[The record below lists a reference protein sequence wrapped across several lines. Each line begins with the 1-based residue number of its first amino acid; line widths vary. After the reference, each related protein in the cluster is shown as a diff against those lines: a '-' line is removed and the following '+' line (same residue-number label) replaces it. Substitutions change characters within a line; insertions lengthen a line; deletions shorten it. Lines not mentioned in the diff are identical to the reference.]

1 MNLYLKLFLTFFKIG
16 LFSFGGGYAMLP
28 LIKEEVVV
36 KNLWLSLGE
45 FTDIIAISQVTP
57 GPIAINSA
65 TYIGYTATNSVWG
78 SALATLGVSLPSFII
93 MTLISMFF
101 VKFKEN
107 KYVEYAFKGIRP
119 TVIGLIA
126 AAALLLINK
135 SIFIDYKSIILF
147 LGVFIASLKKVDPI
161 LLIVIVGILG
171 VILYWWNGLL
181 IGFKNLTGN
190 ILYY

>member
-1 MNLYLKLFLTFFKIG
+1 MSLYLNLFITFFKIG

-28 LIKEEVVV
+28 LIKQEVVV
-36 KNLWLSLGE
+36 NNAWLSLSE

-78 SALATLGVSLPSFII
+78 SMLATLGVSLPSFII
-93 MTLISMFF
+93 MIIISIFF
-101 VKFKEN
+101 VKFKDN

-119 TVIGLIA
+119 TVVGLIA
-126 AAALLLINK
+126 AAALLLVNK
-135 SIFIDYKSIILF
+135 SIFIDFKSILIF

-161 LLIVIVGILG
+161 LLIVVVAVIGI
-171 VILYWWNGLL
+171 IAY
-181 IGFKNLTGN
+181 
-190 ILYY
+190 

>member
-78 SALATLGVSLPSFII
+78 SALATFGVSLPSFII

-171 VILYWWNGLL
+171 VILY
-181 IGFKNLTGN
+181 
-190 ILYY
+190 